1 MNTRCYFLGH
11 SEGKSDARTWDF
23 KCPRCGEYF
32 DRNNFYSKY
41 RDTFWT
47 SDTWD
52 GIKFTIK
59 FIGILLVILIV
70 AALILSVI
78 VIPAFWFSHNS
89 CNSYLEMGIE
99 TQWRFWTGCM
109 ANHPEFGWLPISDY
123 FRTINI
129 YNP

>member
-1 MNTRCYFLGH
+1 MNIRCHFLGH
-11 SEGKSDARTWDF
+11 SEGKSDSRTWDF
-23 KCPRCGEYF
+23 KCPRCEHYF
-32 DRNNFYSKY
+32 DKDRHGNGKFGY
-41 RDTFWT
+41 TFWT

-52 GIKFTIK
+52 SIKFTVK
-59 FIGILLVILIV
+59 FIAITLLIITLTI
-70 AALILSVI
+70 SVI
-78 VIPAFWFSHNS
+78 VIPSVWLSHNS

-99 TQWRFWTGCM
+99 TQWGLWTGCM